1 MFSPLS
7 SSLLLLPFVVTR
19 ALFVEGWTSVEV
31 LASFEVPGL
40 GFFYAAM
47 WSLRNEPR
55 VGAKTIGVRYP
66 SGQRGITLARI
77 VEDEASRE
85 K

>member
-7 SSLLLLPFVVTR
+7 SLLLLLLPFVVTR

-55 VGAKTIGVRYP
+55 VGAKTIGVRYCYRHKLIGLINGP
-66 SGQRGITLARI
+66 RVSWA
-77 VEDEASRE
+77 
-85 K
+85 